1 MWIGKEMARAGQNR
15 EEQAGADFG
24 VTTIGGAAAAVET
37 RGEERELPV
46 FGPGGYC
53 WQPRAGDTVLV
64 IKGGMGGEER
74 CVAAAEPAEPPEDM
88 KPGEVCIRSEGA
100 SIFLREDGTITISG
114 TVNVAGSLTLNGVP
128 VAVVTAQGGGQI
140 PAG

>member
-15 EEQAGADFG
+15 EEQASADFG
-24 VTTIGGAAAAVET
+24 VTTIGGALAAVDS

-64 IKGGMGGEER
+64 VKGGMGGEER
-74 CVAAAEPAEPPEDM
+74 CVAAAD
-88 KPGEVCIRSEGA
+88 PGEMPEGMQPGEICIRSGDSA
-100 SIFLREDGTITISG
+100 IFLKEDGTIAITG
-114 TVNVAGSLTLNGVP
+114 KVAVSGSLTLNGTP
-128 VAVVTAQGGGQI
+128 VAVVTAGGGVQV
-140 PAG
+140 PVG